1 MSEKQFTLEEMQLFA
16 NSYTVT
22 RLKDLKQKVLDVNA
36 PSGLL
41 NEVNLLIEKTELLGK
56 PKSDEIVTFQ
66 VNKKPTKEQEIW
78 AVIVG
83 GFIFFGIMLAPWVYG
98 AYKLFQL
105 F

>member
-22 RLKDLKQKVLDVNA
+22 RLRDLKQKVLDANA
-36 PSGLL
+36 PAGLL
-41 NEVNLLIEKTELLGK
+41 NEVNLLIEKSEQLGK
-56 PKSDEIVTFQ
+56 PESDEVVAFQ

-83 GFIFFGIMLAPWVYG
+83 GLIFFGPMLTPWVYG